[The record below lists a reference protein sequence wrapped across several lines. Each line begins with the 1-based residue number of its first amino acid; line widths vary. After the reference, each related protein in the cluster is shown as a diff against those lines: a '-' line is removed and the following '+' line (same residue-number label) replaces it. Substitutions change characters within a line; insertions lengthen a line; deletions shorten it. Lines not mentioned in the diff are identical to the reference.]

1 MKLKYIELQGFKTFP
16 DKVKIQFD
24 EKISVIVG
32 PNGCGK
38 SNIVD
43 AVRFIAG
50 EQNLKE
56 LRLKNMNEL
65 VFNGSA
71 SKSKKASAVA
81 VAKGVFLNDGE
92 IDFRYKDFPEIAAE
106 RRYYKDG
113 ESEYRLNGII
123 VPYREYV
130 NFFIES
136 GISFKFYSILDP
148 LKISSILNYKPEE
161 LRLLFEEASGI
172 IKFKNQKKIALRK
185 LENTNANLA
194 RIRDIYSEVEKQ
206 EKTLKTQSE
215 ELERFKE
222 ISEEKRYCEFIL
234 YDRARSKA
242 ISSIDEN
249 KRAVEKFNDGIQN
262 LDNQLILTE
271 NSIIKE
277 KAYFNELNEKFKLQ
291 TDNKNKLIIE
301 ISGINS
307 DIKHAEEKLVMLNAE
322 TIKKE
327 NELKESETFKSRNIL
342 KLEDLKRKRE
352 ESESALKKN
361 QEAAASINN
370 EIKQKKK
377 YTEEIKN
384 EIEIL
389 NDDILKTVERTQMLN
404 NKKAFNQ
411 KNITA
416 YYSRI
421 SNSEQLINK
430 VEQEIDVDED
440 LLGSKNSLVNST
452 AYTLNELENNLRLKN
467 EELNVT
473 VKQTE
478 ELRCV
483 YGKYEKELIELKSH
497 ESRLLEF
504 LEQHEG
510 FSEGSKKLLDKSD
523 EFNILGSL
531 GDILEVSDGFE
542 KIIWEAAG
550 DRLETILIADIEDAK
565 NAAAYLNLNG
575 SGSANLYVLNNVADD
590 NKSFA
595 VNNDGDVR
603 CYAGSEGF
611 KIKNLI
617 DKLRLLPLK
626 DKIKI
631 NFAEKHNGSIISV
644 SNNNNNNGES
654 HTAAA
659 ENIDNINNNDDKNKK
674 NEDDAGFSSI
684 FNNTII
690 EKLAVD
696 FYYAENTDLVFDY
709 IKAQGCFPEINIV
722 SHDGTIFLSSGFIKA
737 GKDKK
742 TENENILLNKN
753 KLAQLKANISA
764 AENVLNQKKSEIL
777 IKENIIKEINK
788 ETEHIKAAVQ
798 SNKILKITEE
808 NDIKHINGRIIKS
821 KERLNILKKELENIK
836 SDKNKLEDETE
847 QSLHEL
853 ENLKVISSEQ
863 DIQKKE
869 LDKKLI
875 VYEDEYEEIKEQEIK
890 LRIELSS
897 SQNNLLYLDK
907 EIKNIESSIKN
918 GIFRYNKIKN
928 EIDEL
933 NKTAEAIKKNIF
945 VKKNKIDELNIKLIT
960 ISDDIKQ
967 LDSDLEKIKI
977 TIEEKNLISE
987 KLRREKNDTEKKK
1000 ENSLTYIQMFEEKL
1014 NELNVYGFADDET
1027 EKYIDIFKETG
1038 NKFQDINDSEL
1049 KKTIIKL
1056 KNEID
1061 SAGNINMNASEEY
1074 AEVLKRLSFL
1084 SSQNNDLNE
1093 SMKSLEDIIKKLDT
1107 VSREKFNSD
1116 MLKFKEKFNELFNY
1130 LFGGGHTD
1138 IVSVRHKSSPAAGAG
1153 STETDGE
1160 HLLPD
1165 NITSYSGMRSDSAAD
1180 VAGIEI
1186 NVQIPGKKLSGLNLL
1201 SQGEKVLV
1209 TVSLIFAIFLV
1220 KKSPFCVIDEVDAP
1234 LDDANNARFNKL
1246 IREVSNSSQIII
1258 VTHNKKTMEIGN
1270 YIFGITAKEPGISK
1284 VVSVTIN

>member
-16 DKVKIQFD
+16 DKAKIQFD

-71 SKSKKASAVA
+71 SKSKKASTVA

-106 RRYYKDG
+106 RRHYKDG

-123 VPYREYV
+123 VPYREYI

-161 LRLLFEEASGI
+161 MRLLFEEASGV

-194 RIRDIYSEVEKQ
+194 RIQDIYNEVEKQ
-206 EKTLKTQSE
+206 EKALKTQSD
-215 ELERFKE
+215 ELERFKK

-249 KRAVEKFNDGIQN
+249 NKAVEKFNAGIQN
-262 LDNQLILTE
+262 LDSQLILNE
-271 NSIIKE
+271 NLIIKE
-277 KAYFNELNEKFKLQ
+277 KTYFNELNEKFKLQ
-291 TDNKNKLIIE
+291 TDSKNKLIIE

-307 DIKHAEEKLVMLNAE
+307 DIKHAEEKLAMLNAE
-322 TIKKE
+322 KIKKG

-342 KLEDLKRKRE
+342 KLEDLKHKKE
-352 ESESALKKN
+352 ESESAFKKN
-361 QEAAASINN
+361 QEAASSINN

-389 NDDILKTVERTQMLN
+389 NDDILKTVERSQMLN
-404 NKKAFNQ
+404 NRIAFNQ
-411 KNITA
+411 KNIAA
-416 YYSRI
+416 YSSRI

-430 VEQEIDVDED
+430 VMQEITGDED
-440 LLGSKNSLVNST
+440 LFNSKNNLANSI
-452 AYTLNELENNLRLKN
+452 AYTLNELESKLKLKN
-467 EELNVT
+467 EELGIV
-473 VKQTE
+473 VKQAE
-478 ELRCV
+478 ELRLV
-483 YGKYEKELIELKSH
+483 HGKYEKELIGLKSH

-523 EFNILGSL
+523 KFNILGSL
-531 GDILEVSDGFE
+531 GDILEVSDGYE

-550 DRLETILIADIEDAK
+550 DKLETILITDIEDAK
-565 NAAAYLNLNG
+565 NAAAYLNLND
-575 SGSANLYVLNNVADD
+575 SGAAKLYVLGN
-590 NKSFA
+590 A
-595 VNNDGDVR
+595 VNNNKFAGINSCNDVR
-603 CYAGSEGF
+603 CHAEGEGCE
-611 KIKNLI
+611 IKDLEIKGLI
-617 DKLRLLPLK
+617 NDLKLLPLK

-631 NFAEKHNGSIISV
+631 NFIEKRNDNI
-644 SNNNNNNGES
+644 SNNNNSNSES
-654 HTAAA
+654 NTAAA
-659 ENIDNINNNDDKNKK
+659 ENKDNRNNNDNKNKK
-674 NEDDAGFSSI
+674 NEDDAGFDSI

-696 FYYAENTDLVFDY
+696 FYYTENTDLVFDY
-709 IKAQGCFPEINIV
+709 IKNKGCFPEINIV

-764 AENVLNQKKSEIL
+764 AEYVLNQKTSEIL
-777 IKENIIKEINK
+777 IKEKSIKEINK
-788 ETEHIKAAVQ
+788 ETENIKAAVQ

-836 SDKNKLEDETE
+836 ADKNKLEDETE
-847 QSLHEL
+847 QSRHEL
-853 ENLKVISSEQ
+853 ENLEIILSEQ
-863 DIQKKE
+863 NIQKKE

-875 VYEDEYEEIKEQEIK
+875 AYEDEYEEIKEQEVK
-890 LRIELSS
+890 LRIKLSS
-897 SQNNLLYLDK
+897 SENNLLYLDK
-907 EIKNIESSIKN
+907 EIKNIESGIKS

-933 NKTAEAIKKNIF
+933 DKTAETIKKNIF
-945 VKKNKIDELNIKLIT
+945 VKKNKIDELNIKLIK

-967 LDSDLEKIKI
+967 LDSYLEKIKI

-987 KLRREKNDTEKKK
+987 KLRREKNDTEKKR

-1014 NELNVYGFADDET
+1014 NELNVYGFTDEET
-1027 EKYIDIFKETG
+1027 EKYIVQFKETG
-1038 NKFQDINDSEL
+1038 DKFCDINDSEL

-1061 SAGNINMNASEEY
+1061 GAGNINMNASEEY
-1074 AEVLKRLSFL
+1074 TEVLNRLSFL

-1093 SMKSLEDIIKKLDT
+1093 SIKSLEDIIKKLDT

-1116 MLKFKEKFNELFNY
+1116 MTKFKEKFNELFNY

-1138 IVSVRHKSSPAAGAG
+1138 IVSVRHKSSPAAGNM
-1153 STETDGE
+1153 DGE
-1160 HLLPD
+1160 HLLSD
-1165 NITSYSGMRSDSAAD
+1165 NIASYSDINGGSAAD

-1246 IREVSNSSQIII
+1246 IKEVSNSSQIII

>member
-16 DKVKIQFD
+16 DKAKIQFD

-43 AVRFIAG
+43 AIRFIAG

-71 SKSKKASAVA
+71 SKSKKASAAA
-81 VAKGVFLNDGE
+81 VAKGVFLNNGE

-161 LRLLFEEASGI
+161 MRLLFEEASGVV
-172 IKFKNQKKIALRK
+172 KFKNQKKIALRK
-185 LENTNANLA
+185 LENTNINLA
-194 RIRDIYSEVEKQ
+194 RIQDIYSEVEKQ
-206 EKTLKTQSE
+206 EKALKKQSE
-215 ELERFKE
+215 ELERFKK

-242 ISSIDEN
+242 VSSIDEN
-249 KRAVEKFNDGIQN
+249 EKAVEKFNAGIQN
-262 LDNQLILTE
+262 LDSQLILNE
-271 NSIIKE
+271 NLIIKE
-277 KAYFNELNEKFKLQ
+277 KTYFNELNEKFKLQ
-291 TDNKNKLIIE
+291 TDSKNELIIE

-307 DIKHAEEKLVMLNAE
+307 DIKHAEEKSVMLNAE
-322 TIKKE
+322 KIKKE
-327 NELKESETFKSRNIL
+327 NELKESESFKSRNIL
-342 KLEDLKRKRE
+342 KLEDLKHKRD
-352 ESESALKKN
+352 ESESVFKKN
-361 QEAAASINN
+361 QEAASSINN

-389 NDDILKTVERTQMLN
+389 NDDILKTVERSQMLN
-404 NKKAFNQ
+404 NKIAFNQ

-416 YYSRI
+416 YSSRI

-430 VEQEIDVDED
+430 VRQEIAGDED
-440 LLGSKNSLVNST
+440 LLGSKNNLVNSIT
-452 AYTLNELENNLRLKN
+452 YTLNELENKLRLKN
-467 EELNVT
+467 EELGIA

-478 ELRCV
+478 ELGCV
-483 YGKYEKELIELKSH
+483 YGKYEKELIELKSR

-531 GDILEVSDGFE
+531 GDILEVSDGYE

-550 DRLETILIADIEDAK
+550 DKLETILITDIEDAR
-565 NAAAYLNLNG
+565 NAAAYLNLND
-575 SGSANLYVLNNVADD
+575 SGAAKLYVLKN
-590 NKSFA
+590 A
-595 VNNDGDVR
+595 VNNNKFAGINNGGDVR
-603 CYAGSEGF
+603 CHADGEGYE
-611 KIKNLI
+611 IKNLI
-617 DKLRLLPLK
+617 DNLKLLPLR

-631 NFAEKHNGSIISV
+631 NFIEKHNDNI
-644 SNNNNNNGES
+644 NNNNNNNSES
-654 HTAAA
+654 NTAAA
-659 ENIDNINNNDDKNKK
+659 ENKVHRNNNDNKNKK
-674 NEDDAGFSSI
+674 NKDDAGFDLI
-684 FNNTII
+684 FNNTIV

-696 FYYAENTDLVFDY
+696 FYYTENTDLVYDY
-709 IKAQGCFPEINIV
+709 IKNKGCFPEINIV

-764 AENVLNQKKSEIL
+764 AEYVLNQKKSEVL
-777 IKENIIKEINK
+777 IKEKNIKEINK
-788 ETEHIKAAVQ
+788 ETENIKAAVQ

-836 SDKNKLEDETE
+836 ADKNKLEDETE
-847 QSLHEL
+847 QSRHEL
-853 ENLKVISSEQ
+853 ENLEVILSEQ
-863 DIQKKE
+863 NVEKKE

-875 VYEDEYEEIKEQEIK
+875 AYEDEYEEIKEQEVR

-897 SQNNLLYLDK
+897 SENNLLYLDK
-907 EIKNIESSIKN
+907 EIKNIKSGIKS

-928 EIDEL
+928 EIDDL
-933 NKTAEAIKKNIF
+933 NKTVEAIEKNIF
-945 VKKNKIDELNIKLIT
+945 VKKNKIDELNIKLIKV
-960 ISDDIKQ
+960 SDDIKQ

-987 KLRREKNDTEKKK
+987 KLRREKNDTEKKR

-1014 NELNVYGFADDET
+1014 NELNVYGFTDEET
-1027 EKYIDIFKETG
+1027 EKYIVQFKETG
-1038 NKFQDINDSEL
+1038 DKFYDINDSEL

-1061 SAGNINMNASEEY
+1061 GAGNINMNASEEY
-1074 AEVLKRLSFL
+1074 AEILNRLSFL

-1093 SMKSLEDIIKKLDT
+1093 SIKSLEDIIKKLDT

-1116 MLKFKEKFNELFNY
+1116 MTKFKEKFNELFNY

-1138 IVSVRHKSSPAAGAG
+1138 IVSVRHKSSPAAGNM
-1153 STETDGE
+1153 DGE
-1160 HLLPD
+1160 HFLSD
-1165 NITSYSGMRSDSAAD
+1165 NIASNSDINGDSAAD

-1209 TVSLIFAIFLV
+1209 TVSLIFAIFLI

-1246 IREVSNSSQIII
+1246 IKEVSNSSQIII

-1284 VVSVTIN
+1284 IVSVTIN

>member
-71 SKSKKASAVA
+71 SKSKKASTAA

-161 LRLLFEEASGI
+161 MRLLFEEASGV

-185 LENTNANLA
+185 LENTNVNLA
-194 RIRDIYSEVEKQ
+194 RIQDIYSEVEKQ
-206 EKTLKTQSE
+206 EKVLKTQSA
-215 ELERFKE
+215 ELERFKK

-242 ISSIDEN
+242 IASIDEN
-249 KRAVEKFNDGIQN
+249 KKAVEKFNAGIQN
-262 LDNQLILTE
+262 LDSQLILNE
-271 NSIIKE
+271 NLIIKE
-277 KAYFNELNEKFKLQ
+277 KTYFSELNEKFKLQ
-291 TDNKNKLIIE
+291 TDGKNKLIIE
-301 ISGINS
+301 ISEINS
-307 DIKHAEEKLVMLNAE
+307 DIKHAEEKLVMLNTE
-322 TIKKE
+322 KIKKE

-342 KLEDLKRKRE
+342 KLEDLKHKRE
-352 ESESALKKN
+352 DSESVFKKN
-361 QEAAASINN
+361 LEAASSINN
-370 EIKQKKK
+370 GIKQKKK
-377 YTEEIKN
+377 YAEEIKN

-389 NDDILKTVERTQMLN
+389 NDDILKTLERSQMLN
-404 NKKAFNQ
+404 NKIAFNQ

-416 YYSRI
+416 YSSRI

-430 VEQEIDVDED
+430 VKEEIADDED
-440 LLGSKNSLVNST
+440 LLGSKNNLVNNI
-452 AYTLNELENNLRLKN
+452 AYALNELENKLRLKN
-467 EELNVT
+467 GELGVA

-478 ELRCV
+478 ELKCV
-483 YGKYEKELIELKSH
+483 YTKYEKELIELKSH

-531 GDILEVSDGFE
+531 GDILEVSDGYE

-550 DRLETILIADIEDAK
+550 DKLETILITDIEDAK
-565 NAAAYLNLNG
+565 NAAAYLNLND
-575 SGSANLYVLNNVADD
+575 SGSAKLYVLNNGVND
-590 NKSFA
+590 NKFA
-595 VNNDGDVR
+595 DINSGGEMR
-603 CYAGSEGF
+603 E
-611 KIKNLI
+611 IKDLTDNL
-617 DKLRLLPLK
+617 KLLSLK

-631 NFAEKHNGSIISV
+631 NFVEKCNDNISV
-644 SNNNNNNGES
+644 SYNNNNSSGNN
-654 HTAAA
+654 TVVA
-659 ENIDNINNNDDKNKK
+659 ENKVYKNDDDNENEKNK
-674 NEDDAGFSSI
+674 DDAGSDLI
-684 FNNTII
+684 FNNNII

-709 IKAQGCFPEINIV
+709 IKNKGCFPEINII

-764 AENVLNQKKSEIL
+764 TEYVLNQKTSEIL

-788 ETEHIKAAVQ
+788 ETENIKSAVQ
-798 SNKILKITEE
+798 SNKILKLTEE
-808 NDIKHINGRIIKS
+808 NDIKHINGRLIKS
-821 KERLNILKKELENIK
+821 KERLNILKKELENINA
-836 SDKNKLEDETE
+836 DKNKLEDETE
-847 QSLHEL
+847 QSRHEL
-853 ENLKVISSEQ
+853 ENLEAILSEQ
-863 DIQKKE
+863 NIQKKE

-875 VYEDEYEEIKEQEIK
+875 VYEDEYEEIKEQEVK

-907 EIKNIESSIKN
+907 EIKNIESSIKS

-928 EIDEL
+928 EIDDL

-945 VKKNKIDELNIKLIT
+945 VKKNKIDELNVKLIT

-967 LDSDLEKIKI
+967 LDSDLERIKI
-977 TIEEKNLISE
+977 VIEEKNLISE
-987 KLRREKNDTEKKK
+987 KLRREKNDTEKKR

-1014 NELNVYGFADDET
+1014 NELNVYGFTDEET

-1038 NKFQDINDSEL
+1038 DKFYESNDSEL
-1049 KKTIIKL
+1049 KKTINKL

-1061 SAGNINMNASEEY
+1061 GAGNINMNASEEY
-1074 AEVLKRLSFL
+1074 AEVLNRLSFL

-1093 SMKSLEDIIKKLDT
+1093 SIKSLEGIIKKLDT

-1116 MLKFKEKFNELFNY
+1116 MTKFKEKFNELFNY
-1130 LFGGGHTD
+1130 LFGGGRTD
-1138 IVSVRHKSSPAAGAG
+1138 IVSVRHKNSPAAAG
-1153 STETDGE
+1153 NMDNE
-1160 HLLPD
+1160 HFLSD
-1165 NITSYSGMRSDSAAD
+1165 NIVPYSDINGDSAAD
-1180 VAGIEI
+1180 AAGIEI

-1246 IREVSNSSQIII
+1246 IKEVSNSSQIII

>member
-71 SKSKKASAVA
+71 SKSKKASTVA

-106 RRYYKDG
+106 RRHYKDG

-161 LRLLFEEASGI
+161 MRLLFEEASGV

-194 RIRDIYSEVEKQ
+194 RIQDIYGEVEKQ
-206 EKTLKTQSE
+206 EKVLKTQSE
-215 ELERFKE
+215 ELERFKK

-249 KRAVEKFNDGIQN
+249 KKAVEKFNADIQN
-262 LDNQLILTE
+262 LDSQLILNE
-271 NSIIKE
+271 NLIINE
-277 KAYFNELNEKFKLQ
+277 KTYFNELNEKFKLQ
-291 TDNKNKLIIE
+291 TDSKNKLIIE

-307 DIKHAEEKLVMLNAE
+307 DIKYAEEKLVMLNTE
-322 TIKKE
+322 KIKKE

-342 KLEDLKRKRE
+342 KLEDLKYKKE
-352 ESESALKKN
+352 ESESAFKKN
-361 QEAAASINN
+361 QEAASSINN

-389 NDDILKTVERTQMLN
+389 NDDILKTVERSQMLN

-421 SNSEQLINK
+421 SNSEQLIDK
-430 VEQEIDVDED
+430 VKQEIAGDED
-440 LLGSKNSLVNST
+440 LLGSKNNLVDSIT
-452 AYTLNELENNLRLKN
+452 CTLNELENKLRLKN
-467 EELNVT
+467 EELGAA
-473 VKQTE
+473 VKQIE
-478 ELRCV
+478 ELRSV

-497 ESRLLEF
+497 KSRLLEF

-531 GDILEVSDGFE
+531 GDILEVSDGYE

-550 DRLETILIADIEDAK
+550 DKLETILIADIEDAK
-565 NAAAYLNLNG
+565 NAATYLNLND
-575 SGSANLYVLNNVADD
+575 SGSAKLYVLKN
-590 NKSFA
+590 A
-595 VNNDGDVR
+595 VNNNKFAGINNSDDVR
-603 CYAGSEGF
+603 CYADGEGC

-617 DKLRLLPLK
+617 DSLKLLPLK

-631 NFAEKHNGSIISV
+631 NFLEKRNDNISDD
-644 SNNNNNNGES
+644 NNNSSGSNTS
-654 HTAAA
+654 AA
-659 ENIDNINNNDDKNKK
+659 ENKDNRNNNDSKNKK
-674 NEDDAGFSSI
+674 NEDDAGFDSI
-684 FNNTII
+684 FDNAII

-709 IKAQGCFPEINIV
+709 IKNKGCFPEINIV

-742 TENENILLNKN
+742 TEDENILLNKN
-753 KLAQLKANISA
+753 KLAKLKADISA
-764 AENVLNQKKSEIL
+764 AEYVLNQKTAEIL

-788 ETEHIKAAVQ
+788 ETENIKVAVQ

-836 SDKNKLEDETE
+836 ADKNKLEDETE
-847 QSLHEL
+847 QSRHEL
-853 ENLKVISSEQ
+853 ENLEVILSEQ
-863 DIQKKE
+863 NIQKKG

-875 VYEDEYEEIKEQEIK
+875 VYEDEYEEIKEQEVK

-907 EIKNIESSIKN
+907 EIKNIESSIKS

-928 EIDEL
+928 EIDDL
-933 NKTAEAIKKNIF
+933 NKTAEAIKENIF
-945 VKKNKIDELNIKLIT
+945 AKKNKIDELNIKLIK

-987 KLRREKNDTEKKK
+987 KLRREKNDNEKKR
-1000 ENSLTYIQMFEEKL
+1000 ENALTYIQMFEEKL
-1014 NELNVYGFADDET
+1014 NELNVYGFTDGET
-1027 EKYIDIFKETG
+1027 EKYIGIFKETG
-1038 NKFQDINDSEL
+1038 DKFYDINDSEL

-1061 SAGNINMNASEEY
+1061 GAGNINMNASEEY
-1074 AEVLKRLSFL
+1074 AEVLNRLSFL

-1093 SMKSLEDIIKKLDT
+1093 SIKSLEDIIKKLDT

-1116 MLKFKEKFNELFNY
+1116 MTKFKEKFNELFNY

-1138 IVSVRHKSSPAAGAG
+1138 IVSVRHKSSPAAAAAG
-1153 STETDGE
+1153 NMNSE
-1160 HLLPD
+1160 HFLSD
-1165 NITSYSGMRSDSAAD
+1165 NITSYSDINSGSAEDA
-1180 VAGIEI
+1180 AGIEI

-1246 IREVSNSSQIII
+1246 IKEVSNSSQIII

>member
-16 DKVKIQFD
+16 DRVKIQFD

-43 AVRFIAG
+43 AIRFIAG

-71 SKSKKASAVA
+71 SNSKKASTVA
-81 VAKGVFLNDGE
+81 VAKGLFLNDGE
-92 IDFRYKDFPEIAAE
+92 IDFKYKDFSEIAAE
-106 RRYYKDG
+106 RRHFKDG

-161 LRLLFEEASGI
+161 MRLLFEEASGV

-194 RIRDIYSEVEKQ
+194 RIKDIYSEVEKQ

-215 ELERFKE
+215 ELERYKK

-242 ISSIDEN
+242 NSTIDEN
-249 KRAVEKFNDGIQN
+249 KKAVDKFSAAGQN
-262 LDNQLILTE
+262 LDNQLILNE

-277 KAYFNELNEKFKLQ
+277 KTYFNELNEKFKLR
-291 TDNKNKLIIE
+291 TDSKNKFIIE
-301 ISGINS
+301 ISGMNS
-307 DIKHAEEKLVMLNAE
+307 DMQHAEEKLSMLHTE
-322 TIKKE
+322 KIKKD
-327 NELKESETFKSRNIL
+327 NELKESETFKNRNIL
-342 KLEDLKRKRE
+342 RLEELKHKKE
-352 ESESALKKN
+352 EFESAFKKN
-361 QEAAASINN
+361 KEAASSIND

-377 YTEEIKN
+377 YLEEIKN
-384 EIEIL
+384 ELEIL
-389 NDDILKTVERTQMLN
+389 NDEILIAVERSQMLN
-404 NKKAFNQ
+404 NKISFNQ
-411 KNITA
+411 KNIAA
-416 YYSRI
+416 YSSRI
-421 SNSEQLINK
+421 SNYIQLINK
-430 VEQEIDVDED
+430 LKEEIEVDES
-440 LLGSKNSLVNST
+440 LLSSKNNIANSI
-452 AYTLNELENNLRLKN
+452 AHTLNALEDKLRLKN
-467 EELNVT
+467 NEAGIAA
-473 VKQTE
+473 KQAE
-478 ELRCV
+478 ELRCI
-483 YGKYEKELIELKSH
+483 YGKYEKELIGLKSH
-497 ESRLLEF
+497 ESRLLEL

-523 EFNILGSL
+523 EFNILGSI
-531 GDILEVSDGFE
+531 GDILEVSDGYE

-550 DRLETILIADIEDAK
+550 DKLETILIADIKDAK
-565 NAAAYLNLNG
+565 NAAEYLNLND
-575 SGSANLYVLNNVADD
+575 SGSAKLFILKNAVINNNSYDAG
-590 NKSFA
+590 
-595 VNNDGDVR
+595 DGTTGD
-603 CYAGSEGF
+603 

-617 DKLRLLPLK
+617 DNLKLLPLK

-631 NFAEKHNGSIISV
+631 NFTLKHKDNTGI
-644 SNNNNNNGES
+644 NNNNNS
-654 HTAAA
+654 
-659 ENIDNINNNDDKNKK
+659 ENNITISENQDDKNNNDKENK
-674 NEDDAGFSSI
+674 DDVPFDLTFHNA
-684 FNNTII
+684 II
-690 EKLAVD
+690 EKLAVN

-709 IKAQGCFPEINIV
+709 INNKGCFPEINII
-722 SHDGTIFLSSGFIKA
+722 SKDGTIFLSSGFIKA

-753 KLAQLKANISA
+753 KLVQLKANIST
-764 AENVLNQKKSEIL
+764 AEYLLNQKKSEIL
-777 IKENIIKEINK
+777 IKENIIKEINE
-788 ETEHIKAAVQ
+788 ETENIKVALQ
-798 SNKILKITEE
+798 SDKIRKITEE
-808 NDIKHINGRIIKS
+808 NDIKHINGRITKS
-821 KERLNILKKELENIK
+821 KERLNILKKELENILA
-836 SDKNKLEDETE
+836 DKNKLDDEIN
-847 QSLHEL
+847 QSRYEL
-853 ENLKVISSEQ
+853 ESIESILAEQ
-863 DIQKKE
+863 NIQKKK
-869 LDKKLI
+869 LDIKLI
-875 VYEDEYEEIKEQEIK
+875 AQENECEETKEQEVK

-897 SQNNLLYLDK
+897 SENNLLHLAQ
-907 EIKNIESSIKN
+907 EIKNIESGIKS

-928 EIDEL
+928 EIDDL
-933 NKTAEAIKKNIF
+933 NKTVEAIKENIL
-945 VKKNKIDELNIKLIT
+945 VKKNKIDELNIKLIK
-960 ISDDIKQ
+960 ISDDIKE
-967 LDSDLEKIKI
+967 LDSDLEKIKF

-987 KLRREKNDTEKKK
+987 KLRREKNDIEKKI

-1014 NELNVYGFADDET
+1014 NELNVYGFIDEET
-1027 EKYIDIFKETG
+1027 EKYVSILKATDD
-1038 NKFQDINDSEL
+1038 KFYVLNDSEL

-1056 KNEID
+1056 KNEMD
-1061 SAGNINMNASEEY
+1061 AAGNINMNAAEEY
-1074 AEVLKRLSFL
+1074 AEVLNRLSFL

-1093 SMKSLEDIIKKLDT
+1093 SIKSLENIIKKLDA

-1116 MLKFKEKFNELFNY
+1116 MNKFREKFNELFNY
-1130 LFGGGHTD
+1130 LFGGGHAD
-1138 IVSVRHKSSPAAGAG
+1138 IVSVRHKSSLAAGNMDEEN
-1153 STETDGE
+1153 SLSVHIMPLSDI
-1160 HLLPD
+1160 
-1165 NITSYSGMRSDSAAD
+1165 NSGSAAAD
-1180 VAGIEI
+1180 AAGIEI

-1246 IREVSNSSQIII
+1246 IKEVSNSSQIII
-1258 VTHNKKTMEIGN
+1258 VTHNKKTMEIGSH
-1270 YIFGITAKEPGISK
+1270 IFGITAREPGVSK